1 MATGK
6 ATKPVKNRVDQC
18 IAVTT
23 YNFKKTSSVYMS
35 DIYTSNSS
43 LVVRTRRFVDSF
55 IESIYMKEIF
65 KKSISYMGWEIR
77 NDLDKN
83 IKTFTSSNSFNH
95 TLKNSYWKTGFF
107 KHYCDFMVIIPKIIF
122 TIKTINTIFSIIDL
136 FIYPFIYLIIFFSV
150 PKRRT

>member
-1 MATGK
+1 
-6 ATKPVKNRVDQC
+6 
-18 IAVTT
+18 
-23 YNFKKTSSVYMS
+23 
-35 DIYTSNSS
+35 
-43 LVVRTRRFVDSF
+43 
-55 IESIYMKEIF
+55 MKEIF

-122 TIKTINTIFSIIDL
+122 TIKTINTIFSITDL